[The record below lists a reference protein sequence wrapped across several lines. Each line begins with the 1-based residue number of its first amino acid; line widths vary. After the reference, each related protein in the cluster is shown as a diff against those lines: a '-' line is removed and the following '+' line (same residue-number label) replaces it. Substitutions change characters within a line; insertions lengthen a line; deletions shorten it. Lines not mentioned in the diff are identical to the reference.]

1 MGSGSTA
8 WPRSSCP
15 NDRIESDRGLEK
27 GNIMDENNN
36 KPLDEQNQ
44 KLDLVPDG
52 NDGGKAPLKRK
63 VVIGAA
69 VALVV
74 AGLGLGGAWATGA
87 FAPKSEITKIEVDS
101 DGGKKQVSEKTDQ
114 TVDWAVKIE
123 AEGVTA
129 DSSPLITRYVC
140 TDGDDKGSEFYHAT
154 SASDAIEGKDSV
166 RLTEGTWEITAIPI
180 INPDGSITT
189 PAGGGE
195 HAVSGDQKGSGST
208 EFTGE
213 TKPAENVT
221 QDDIDKVLDKVNE
234 AVSKGDSTLTGDAG
248 KDVVNK
254 VTDNASKAP
263 AADKEKVEEKK
274 DAAADSAAKA
284 EEKKADT
291 AKPSTGSGSTSSKP
305 SSGSTSKPSH
315 EHTWQAQYRNDP
327 VYETRTRTVV
337 DQDAW
342 DEQVCIGSHIVFS
355 DGAVF
360 YDAAA
365 AANYQESKAMAGT
378 PVSYYTV
385 DDYKTVHHE
394 AVTHQETY
402 QVQTGT
408 KQVLTGYRCSGC
420 GATK

>member
-1 MGSGSTA
+1 
-8 WPRSSCP
+8 
-15 NDRIESDRGLEK
+15 
-27 GNIMDENNN
+27 MDENNLN
-36 KPLDEQNQ
+36 AQDDQGQDLN
-44 KLDLVPDG
+44 LVPDG
-52 NDGGKAPLKRK
+52 GGSGKMPLKRK
-63 VVIGAA
+63 VAIGAT

-74 AGLGLGGAWATGA
+74 AGLGGAWVTGA
-87 FAPKSEITKIEVDS
+87 FAPKSEITKIEANGDS
-101 DGGKKQVSEKTDQ
+101 GKKRVSEKTEPA
-114 TVDWAVKIE
+114 VDWTVKIE

-140 TDGDDKGSEFYHAT
+140 IDGAEKGIEFYHAT
-154 SASDAIEGKDSV
+154 SASDAIEGKGSIQ
-166 RLTEGTWEITAIPI
+166 LTEGTWEITAIPI

-195 HAVSGDQKGSGST
+195 QAVSGESKDSGST

-213 TKPAENVT
+213 TKPAGDVT

-234 AVSKGDSTLTGDAG
+234 AVSKGDGTLTGDAG

-274 DAAADSAAKA
+274 DAAADSAVKA
-284 EEKKADT
+284 ENKKTDA
-291 AKPSTGSGSTSSKP
+291 AKPSTGSGSAPSKSDSKP
-305 SSGSTSKPSH
+305 SSGSSSKPSH

-342 DEQVCIGSHIVFS
+342 DETVDANYDEFRFS
-355 DGAVF
+355 DGYVTTSLV
-360 YDAAA
+360 DAI
-365 AANYQESKAMAGT
+365 NHQDSTGCSYSLYT
-378 PVSYYTV
+378 PQVTI
-385 DDYKTVHHE
+385 HHD
-394 AVTHQETY
+394 AVTHEEQY

>member
-1 MGSGSTA
+1 
-8 WPRSSCP
+8 
-15 NDRIESDRGLEK
+15 
-27 GNIMDENNN
+27 MDENNLN
-36 KPLDEQNQ
+36 TQDGQGPN
-44 KLDLVPDG
+44 LVPGSGDG
-52 NDGGKAPLKRK
+52 NKWPLKRK
-63 VVIGAA
+63 VAIGAT

-87 FAPKSEITKIEVDS
+87 FTPRPETSKVEAGTAAN
-101 DGGKKQVSEKTDQ
+101 KKQVSDKAEA

-123 AEGVTA
+123 AGGVNA

-140 TDGDDKGSEFYHAT
+140 TDGADKGVEFYHAT
-154 SASDAIEGKDSV
+154 SASDAIEGKGGV
-166 RLTEGTWEITAIPI
+166 QLTEGTWEITAIPI

-195 HAVSGDQKGSGST
+195 QAVSGDNKHSGST
-208 EFTGE
+208 EFTGD
-213 TKPAENVT
+213 TKPAGDVT

-234 AVSKGDSTLTGDAG
+234 AVSKGDGTLTGDAG

-263 AADKEKVEEKK
+263 AADKDKVEEKK
-274 DAAADSAAKA
+274 DAATDSAVKT
-284 EEKKADT
+284 EDKKTDAV
-291 AKPSTGSGSTSSKP
+291 KPSAPSGSAPSKPDSKP
-305 SSGSTSKPSH
+305 SSGSSGKPSH

-342 DEQVCIGSHIVFS
+342 DEQVLSGSHAVCS
-355 DGAVF
+355 DGSVF
-360 YDAAA
+360 YDNAALA
-365 AANYQESKAMAGT
+365 AYCKKMAMAGT

-385 DDYKTVHHE
+385 DDYTTVHHE

>member
-1 MGSGSTA
+1 
-8 WPRSSCP
+8 
-15 NDRIESDRGLEK
+15 
-27 GNIMDENNN
+27 MDENNS
-36 KPLDEQNQ
+36 KPQDELNQ
-44 KLDLVPDG
+44 DLDLVPDG
-52 NDGGKAPLKRK
+52 GDGSTMPLKRK
-63 VVIGAA
+63 VAIGAA

-101 DGGKKQVSEKTDQ
+101 DGGKKQVSEKTGQ

-140 TDGDDKGSEFYHAT
+140 THGDDKGSEFYHAT
-154 SASDAIEGKDSV
+154 SAADAIEGKDSV

-195 HAVSGDQKGSGST
+195 QAVSGDQKGSGST

-291 AKPSTGSGSTSSKP
+291 AKPSTGSGSAPSKSDSKP
-305 SSGSTSKPSH
+305 SSSSSSKPSH
-315 EHTWQAQYRNDP
+315 EHTWQAQYRSEP
-327 VYETRTRTVV
+327 VYTTEYYTIV
-337 DQDAW
+337 DQEAW
-342 DEQVCIGSHIVFS
+342 DEQVRSGSHFLFS
-355 DGAVF
+355 DGHIC
-360 YDAAA
+360 YDSMEAM
-365 AANYQESKAMAGT
+365 NYQFDTGC
-378 PVSYYTV
+378 SYSVV
-385 DDYKTVHHE
+385 DDYKTIHHE
-394 AVTHQETY
+394 AVTHQGTR

>member
-1 MGSGSTA
+1 
-8 WPRSSCP
+8 
-15 NDRIESDRGLEK
+15 
-27 GNIMDENNN
+27 MDENNLN
-36 KPLDEQNQ
+36 TQDGQGPN
-44 KLDLVPDG
+44 LVPDG
-52 NDGGKAPLKRK
+52 SDGNKLPLKRK
-63 VVIGAA
+63 VAIGAT

-87 FAPKSEITKIEVDS
+87 FAPKSEITKIDADS

-189 PAGGGE
+189 PSGGGE
-195 HAVSGDQKGSGST
+195 QAVPGDHKGSGST
-208 EFTGE
+208 DFTGE
-213 TKPAENVT
+213 AKPAGDVT

-234 AVSKGDSTLTGDAG
+234 AVTKGDGTLTGDAG

-274 DAAADSAAKA
+274 DAATDSAAKA
-284 EEKKADT
+284 EEKKAD
-291 AKPSTGSGSTSSKP
+291 AVKPSTGTSSAPSKSDSKP
-305 SSGSTSKPSH
+305 SSGSASKPSH
-315 EHTWQAQYRNDP
+315 EHTWQAQYRSEP
-327 VYETRTRTVV
+327 VYTTESYTVV
-337 DQDAW
+337 DQEAW
-342 DEQVCIGSHIVFS
+342 DEQVRSGSHFLFS
-355 DGAVF
+355 DGHIC
-360 YDAAA
+360 YDSMDAM
-365 AANYQESKAMAGT
+365 NYQFDTGC
-378 PVSYYTV
+378 SYSVV

-394 AVTHQETY
+394 AVTHQETR

>member
-1 MGSGSTA
+1 
-8 WPRSSCP
+8 
-15 NDRIESDRGLEK
+15 
-27 GNIMDENNN
+27 MDENNLN
-36 KPLDEQNQ
+36 NQ
-44 KLDLVPDG
+44 DDQGQDLNLIPDG
-52 NDGGKAPLKRK
+52 GDSGKMPLKRK
-63 VVIGAA
+63 VAIGAT

-87 FAPKSEITKIEVDS
+87 FAPKSEITKIEADGDS
-101 DGGKKQVSEKTDQ
+101 GKKQVSEKTEPA
-114 TVDWAVKIE
+114 VDWTVKIE

-140 TDGDDKGSEFYHAT
+140 TDGADKGVEFYHAT
-154 SASDAIEGKDSV
+154 FASDAIEGKDSV
-166 RLTEGTWEITAIPI
+166 QLTEGTWEISAIPI

-195 HAVSGDQKGSGST
+195 QAVSGESKDSGST

-234 AVSKGDSTLTGDAG
+234 AVSKGDGTLTGDAG

-254 VTDNASKAP
+254 VSDNASKAP

-274 DAAADSAAKA
+274 DAATDSAVKA
-284 EEKKADT
+284 EDKKTDA
-291 AKPSTGSGSTSSKP
+291 AKPSMGSGSAPSKSDSKP
-305 SSGSTSKPSH
+305 SSGSSNKPSH
-315 EHTWQAQYRNDP
+315 EHTWQAQYRSDP

-342 DEQVCIGSHIVFS
+342 DEQVRSGSHYLFS

-360 YDAAA
+360 YDDYQ
-365 AANYQESKAMAGT
+365 AANYQESKALSGT
-378 PVSYYTV
+378 PVSYTLV

>member
-1 MGSGSTA
+1 
-8 WPRSSCP
+8 
-15 NDRIESDRGLEK
+15 
-27 GNIMDENNN
+27 MDENNLN
-36 KPLDEQNQ
+36 TQDGQGPN
-44 KLDLVPDG
+44 LVPDG
-52 NDGGKAPLKRK
+52 SDGNKLPLKRK
-63 VVIGAA
+63 VAIAA
-69 VALVV
+69 TVALVV

-129 DSSPLITRYVC
+129 ESSPLITRYVC

-166 RLTEGTWEITAIPI
+166 RLTEGTWEISAIPI

-195 HAVSGDQKGSGST
+195 QAVSGDQKGSGST

-291 AKPSTGSGSTSSKP
+291 AKPSTGSGSAPSNSDSKP
-305 SSGSTSKPSH
+305 SSGSSSKPSH
-315 EHTWQAQYRNDP
+315 EHTWQAQYRSEP

-342 DEQVCIGSHIVFS
+342 DEQVLSGSHYQFS
-355 DGAVF
+355 DGYVTSD
-360 YDAAA
+360 DADAWA
-365 AANYQESKAMAGT
+365 HQKATHA
-378 PVSYYTV
+378 SYTVV
-385 DDYKTVHHE
+385 DDYTTIHHE
-394 AVTHQETY
+394 AITHQETY

>member
-1 MGSGSTA
+1 
-8 WPRSSCP
+8 
-15 NDRIESDRGLEK
+15 
-27 GNIMDENNN
+27 MDENNN

-44 KLDLVPDG
+44 KLDLVPNG

-101 DGGKKQVSEKTDQ
+101 DGGKKQVSEKTGQ
-114 TVDWAVKIE
+114 TVDWAVKIQ
-123 AEGVTA
+123 ADGVTA

-140 TDGDDKGSEFYHAT
+140 TDGDDKGSKFYHAT

-195 HAVSGDQKGSGST
+195 QAVSGDQKGSGFT

-221 QDDIDKVLDKVNE
+221 QDDIDKVLDKVND

-420 GATK
+420 GAMK

>member
-1 MGSGSTA
+1 
-8 WPRSSCP
+8 
-15 NDRIESDRGLEK
+15 
-27 GNIMDENNN
+27 MDENNLN
-36 KPLDEQNQ
+36 TQDGQGPN
-44 KLDLVPDG
+44 LVPGSGDG
-52 NDGGKAPLKRK
+52 NKWPLKRK
-63 VVIGAA
+63 VAIGAT

-87 FAPKSEITKIEVDS
+87 FTPRPETSKVEAGT
-101 DGGKKQVSEKTDQ
+101 GANKKQVSDKAEA

-123 AEGVTA
+123 AGGMTA

-140 TDGDDKGSEFYHAT
+140 TDGADKGVEFYHAT
-154 SASDAIEGKDSV
+154 SASDAIEGKGGV
-166 RLTEGTWEITAIPI
+166 QLTEGTWEITAIPI

-195 HAVSGDQKGSGST
+195 QAVSGDNKHSGST
-208 EFTGE
+208 EFTGD
-213 TKPAENVT
+213 TKPAGDVT

-234 AVSKGDSTLTGDAG
+234 AVSKGDGTLTGDAG

-263 AADKEKVEEKK
+263 AADKDKVEEKK
-274 DAAADSAAKA
+274 DAATDSAVKN
-284 EEKKADT
+284 EDKKTDAV
-291 AKPSTGSGSTSSKP
+291 KPSAPSGSAPSKPDSKP
-305 SSGSTSKPSH
+305 SSGSSGKPSH

-365 AANYQESKAMAGT
+365 AANYQESKVLAGT
-378 PVSYYTV
+378 PVSYHTV
-385 DDYKTVHHE
+385 DDYKTIHHE

>member
-1 MGSGSTA
+1 
-8 WPRSSCP
+8 
-15 NDRIESDRGLEK
+15 
-27 GNIMDENNN
+27 MDENNLN
-36 KPLDEQNQ
+36 DQDGQDQDLN
-44 KLDLVPDG
+44 LVPDG
-52 NDGGKAPLKRK
+52 GGSSKMPLKRK
-63 VVIGAA
+63 VAIGAT
-69 VALVV
+69 VVLVV

-87 FAPKSEITKIEVDS
+87 FAPKSEITKIEADG
-101 DGGKKQVSEKTDQ
+101 DGGKKQVSEKTGQ

-140 TDGDDKGSEFYHAT
+140 TDGADKGVEFYHAT
-154 SASDAIEGKDSV
+154 SASDAIDGKDGV
-166 RLTEGTWEITAIPI
+166 QLTEGTWEITAIPV

-195 HAVSGDQKGSGST
+195 QAVSGESRDSGST

-213 TKPAENVT
+213 TKPAEDVT

-234 AVSKGDSTLTGDAG
+234 AVSKGDGTLTGDAG

-274 DAAADSAAKA
+274 DAATDSAVKA
-284 EEKKADT
+284 EDKKTDA
-291 AKPSTGSGSTSSKP
+291 AKPSTGSGSAPSKSDSKP
-305 SSGSTSKPSH
+305 SSGSSSKPSH

-342 DEQVCIGSHIVFS
+342 DETVNANYDEFRFS
-355 DGAVF
+355 DGYVTTSLA
-360 YDAAA
+360 DAI
-365 AANYQESKAMAGT
+365 NHQDITGCSYSIYT
-378 PVSYYTV
+378 PQVTI
-385 DDYKTVHHE
+385 HHD
-394 AVTHQETY
+394 AVTHEEQY

>member
-1 MGSGSTA
+1 
-8 WPRSSCP
+8 
-15 NDRIESDRGLEK
+15 
-27 GNIMDENNN
+27 MDENNLN
-36 KPLDEQNQ
+36 NQ
-44 KLDLVPDG
+44 DDQGQDLNLVPDG
-52 NDGGKAPLKRK
+52 GGSGKMPLKRK
-63 VVIGAA
+63 VAIGAT
-69 VALVV
+69 VTLVV

-87 FAPKSEITKIEVDS
+87 FAPKSEITKIEVEGDS
-101 DGGKKQVSEKTDQ
+101 GKKRVSEKTEP
-114 TVDWAVKIE
+114 TVDWTVKIE

-140 TDGDDKGSEFYHAT
+140 TDGADEGVEFYHAT
-154 SASDAIEGKDSV
+154 SASDAIEGRDSV
-166 RLTEGTWEITAIPI
+166 QLTEGTWEITAIPI

-195 HAVSGDQKGSGST
+195 QAVSGESKGSGST

-213 TKPAENVT
+213 TKPAGDVT
-221 QDDIDKVLDKVNE
+221 QDDIDRVLDKVNE
-234 AVSKGDSTLTGDAG
+234 AVSKGDGTLTGDAG

-274 DAAADSAAKA
+274 DAATDSAVKA
-284 EEKKADT
+284 EDKKADA
-291 AKPSTGSGSTSSKP
+291 AKPSTGSGSAPSKSDSKP
-305 SSGSTSKPSH
+305 SSGSSNKPSH
-315 EHTWQAQYRNDP
+315 EHTWQAQYRSDP

-342 DEQVCIGSHIVFS
+342 DETVNANYDEFRFS
-355 DGAVF
+355 DGYVTTSLA
-360 YDAAA
+360 DAI
-365 AANYQESKAMAGT
+365 NHQDITGCSYSIYT
-378 PVSYYTV
+378 PQVTI
-385 DDYKTVHHE
+385 HHE

>member
-1 MGSGSTA
+1 
-8 WPRSSCP
+8 
-15 NDRIESDRGLEK
+15 
-27 GNIMDENNN
+27 MDENNLN
-36 KPLDEQNQ
+36 TQHGQDQDPN
-44 KLDLVPDG
+44 LVPDG
-52 NDGGKAPLKRK
+52 GGSGKIPLKRK
-63 VVIGAA
+63 VAIGAT

-74 AGLGLGGAWATGA
+74 AGLGLGGAWATGT
-87 FAPKSEITKIEVDS
+87 FAPKSEITKIEADGDS
-101 DGGKKQVSEKTDQ
+101 GKKQVSEKTDQ
-114 TVDWAVKIE
+114 TVTWTVKIE

-140 TDGDDKGSEFYHAT
+140 TDGADEGVEFYHAT

-180 INPDGSITT
+180 INADGSITT

-195 HAVSGDQKGSGST
+195 QAVSGESKDSGST

-213 TKPAENVT
+213 TKPAGDVT

-234 AVSKGDSTLTGDAG
+234 AVSKGDGTLTGDAG

-274 DAAADSAAKA
+274 DAAADSAVKA
-284 EEKKADT
+284 EDKKTDA
-291 AKPSTGSGSTSSKP
+291 AKPSTGSGSAPSKSDSKP
-305 SSGSTSKPSH
+305 SSGSSSKPSH

-342 DEQVCIGSHIVFS
+342 DETVNANYDEFRFS
-355 DGAVF
+355 DGYVTTSLA
-360 YDAAA
+360 DAI
-365 AANYQESKAMAGT
+365 NHQDSTGCSYSIYT
-378 PVSYYTV
+378 PQVTI
-385 DDYKTVHHE
+385 HHD
-394 AVTHQETY
+394 AVTHEEQY

>member
-1 MGSGSTA
+1 
-8 WPRSSCP
+8 
-15 NDRIESDRGLEK
+15 
-27 GNIMDENNN
+27 MDENNLN
-36 KPLDEQNQ
+36 TQDGQGPN
-44 KLDLVPDG
+44 LVPDG
-52 NDGGKAPLKRK
+52 SDGNKLPLKRK
-63 VVIGAA
+63 VAIGAT

-101 DGGKKQVSEKTDQ
+101 DGGKKQVSKKTDQ

-166 RLTEGTWEITAIPI
+166 RLTEGTWEISAIPI

-195 HAVSGDQKGSGST
+195 QAVSGESKDSGST

-234 AVSKGDSTLTGDAG
+234 AVSKGDGTLTGDAG

-274 DAAADSAAKA
+274 DAAADSAVKA
-284 EEKKADT
+284 EDKKTDA
-291 AKPSTGSGSTSSKP
+291 AKPSTGSGSAPSKSDSKP
-305 SSGSTSKPSH
+305 SSGSSSKPSH

-342 DEQVCIGSHIVFS
+342 DETVNANYDEFRFS
-355 DGAVF
+355 DGYVTTSLA
-360 YDAAA
+360 DAI
-365 AANYQESKAMAGT
+365 NHQDSTGCSYSIYT
-378 PVSYYTV
+378 PQVTI
-385 DDYKTVHHE
+385 HHD
-394 AVTHQETY
+394 AVTHEEQY

>member
-1 MGSGSTA
+1 
-8 WPRSSCP
+8 
-15 NDRIESDRGLEK
+15 
-27 GNIMDENNN
+27 MDENNLN
-36 KPLDEQNQ
+36 TQDGQGPN
-44 KLDLVPDG
+44 LVPDG
-52 NDGGKAPLKRK
+52 GDGNKLPLKRK
-63 VVIGAA
+63 VAIGAT

-87 FAPKSEITKIEVDS
+87 FAPKSEITKIEADG
-101 DGGKKQVSEKTDQ
+101 DGGKKQISEKTDQ

-140 TDGDDKGSEFYHAT
+140 TDGSDKGVEFYHAT
-154 SASDAIEGKDSV
+154 SASDAIEGKDGV

-195 HAVSGDQKGSGST
+195 QAVSGDLKDSGST
-208 EFTGE
+208 EFSGE

-234 AVSKGDSTLTGDAG
+234 AVSKGDGTLTGDAG

-274 DAAADSAAKA
+274 DAATDSAVKA
-284 EEKKADT
+284 EDKKADA
-291 AKPSTGSGSTSSKP
+291 AKPSTGSGSAPSKSDSKP
-305 SSGSTSKPSH
+305 SSDSSSKPSH
-315 EHTWQAQYRNDP
+315 EHTWQAQYRSDP

-342 DEQVCIGSHIVFS
+342 DEQVCTGSHIVFS
-355 DGAVF
+355 DGAIF

>member
-1 MGSGSTA
+1 
-8 WPRSSCP
+8 
-15 NDRIESDRGLEK
+15 
-27 GNIMDENNN
+27 MDENDN
-36 KPLDEQNQ
+36 KPQDELDQELN
-44 KLDLVPDG
+44 LVPDG
-52 NDGGKAPLKRK
+52 DGGGTMPLKRK
-63 VVIGAA
+63 VAIGAA

-87 FAPKSEITKIEVDS
+87 FTPTPESSKVEAGT
-101 DGGKKQVSEKTDQ
+101 GANKKQVSDKAES
-114 TVDWAVKIE
+114 TVDWTVKIE

-140 TDGDDKGSEFYHAT
+140 TDGAEVGTEFYHAT
-154 SASDAIEGKDSV
+154 PASDAIEGKDSV
-166 RLTEGTWEITAIPI
+166 RLAEGTWEITAIPI

-195 HAVSGDQKGSGST
+195 QAVSGNHKSSGST

-213 TKPAENVT
+213 TKPAGDVT

-234 AVSKGDSTLTGDAG
+234 AVSKGDGTLTGDAG

-274 DAAADSAAKA
+274 DAATDSAVKA
-284 EEKKADT
+284 EDKKTDA
-291 AKPSTGSGSTSSKP
+291 AKPSTGSGSAPSKSDSKP
-305 SSGSTSKPSH
+305 SSGSSSKPSH
-315 EHTWQAQYRNDP
+315 EHTWQAQYRSEP

-342 DEQVCIGSHIVFS
+342 DEKVLSGSHAVCS
-355 DGAVF
+355 DGSVF
-360 YDAAA
+360 YDNAALA
-365 AANYQESKAMAGT
+365 AYCKKMAMAGT

-385 DDYKTVHHE
+385 DDYTTVHHE

>member
-1 MGSGSTA
+1 
-8 WPRSSCP
+8 
-15 NDRIESDRGLEK
+15 
-27 GNIMDENNN
+27 MDENNS
-36 KPLDEQNQ
+36 KPQDEQNQ
-44 KLDLVPDG
+44 ELDLVPDG
-52 NDGGKAPLKRK
+52 NDGGKSPLKRK
-63 VVIGAA
+63 VAIGAA

-87 FAPKSEITKIEVDS
+87 FAPKSETAKVEAGTGS
-101 DGGKKQVSEKTDQ
+101 NKKQVSDKAEP
-114 TVDWAVKIE
+114 TVDWTVKIE

-140 TDGDDKGSEFYHAT
+140 IDGADEGAEFYHAT
-154 SASDAIEGKDSV
+154 PASDAIEGKDSV

-189 PAGGGE
+189 PSGGGE
-195 HAVSGDQKGSGST
+195 QAVSGDHKNTGST

-213 TKPAENVT
+213 TKPAGDVT

-234 AVSKGDSTLTGDAG
+234 AVSKGDGTLTGDAG

-274 DAAADSAAKA
+274 DAATDSAAKA
-284 EEKKADT
+284 EEKKAD
-291 AKPSTGSGSTSSKP
+291 AVKPSTGSSSAPSKSDSKP

-315 EHTWQAQYRNDP
+315 EHTWQAQYRSEP
-327 VYETRTRTVV
+327 VYTTETYTVV
-337 DQDAW
+337 DQEAW
-342 DEQVCIGSHIVFS
+342 DEQVRSGSHFLFS
-355 DGAVF
+355 DGHIC
-360 YDAAA
+360 YDSMDAM
-365 AANYQESKAMAGT
+365 NYQFDTGC
-378 PVSYYTV
+378 SYSVV

-394 AVTHQETY
+394 AVTHQETR

>member
-101 DGGKKQVSEKTDQ
+101 DGGKKQVSEKTGQ
-114 TVDWAVKIE
+114 TVDWAVKIQ
-123 AEGVTA
+123 ADGVTA

-195 HAVSGDQKGSGST
+195 QAVSGDQKGSGST

-221 QDDIDKVLDKVNE
+221 QDDIDKVLDKVND

>member
-1 MGSGSTA
+1 
-8 WPRSSCP
+8 
-15 NDRIESDRGLEK
+15 
-27 GNIMDENNN
+27 MDENSS
-36 KPLDEQNQ
+36 KSQDELDQE
-44 KLDLVPDG
+44 LDLVPDG
-52 NDGGKAPLKRK
+52 GDGGTMPLKRK
-63 VVIGAA
+63 VAIGAA

-74 AGLGLGGAWATGA
+74 AGLGLGGAWATGV
-87 FAPKSEITKIEVDS
+87 FTPKPETAKVEAGTGSN
-101 DGGKKQVSEKTDQ
+101 KKQVSDKAEP
-114 TVDWAVKIE
+114 TVDWTVKID

-140 TDGDDKGSEFYHAT
+140 TDGAEAGAEFYHAT
-154 SASDAIEGKDSV
+154 PASDAIEGKDSV

-189 PAGGGE
+189 PSGGGE
-195 HAVSGDQKGSGST
+195 QVVHGDQKNSGST
-208 EFTGE
+208 EFTGD
-213 TKPAENVT
+213 TKPAGDVT

-234 AVSKGDSTLTGDAG
+234 AVSKGDGTLTGDAG

-274 DAAADSAAKA
+274 DAATDSAAKA
-284 EEKKADT
+284 EEKKAD
-291 AKPSTGSGSTSSKP
+291 AVKPSTGSNSAPSKSDSKP

-342 DEQVCIGSHIVFS
+342 DEEVLSGSHAVCS
-355 DGAVF
+355 DGSVF
-360 YDAAA
+360 YDNAALA
-365 AANYQESKAMAGT
+365 AYCKKMAMAGT

-385 DDYKTVHHE
+385 DDYTTVHHE

>member
-1 MGSGSTA
+1 
-8 WPRSSCP
+8 
-15 NDRIESDRGLEK
+15 
-27 GNIMDENNN
+27 MDENNLN
-36 KPLDEQNQ
+36 AQDGQGPN
-44 KLDLVPDG
+44 LVPDG
-52 NDGGKAPLKRK
+52 DDGAKKFLKRK
-63 VVIGAA
+63 IAIGAT

-87 FAPKSEITKIEVDS
+87 FAPKSEVTKIEVDS

-140 TDGDDKGSEFYHAT
+140 TDGADEGVEFYHAT

-180 INPDGSITT
+180 INADGSITT

-195 HAVSGDQKGSGST
+195 QAVSGDQKDSGST
-208 EFTGE
+208 EFTGD
-213 TKPAENVT
+213 TKPAEDVT

-234 AVSKGDSTLTGDAG
+234 AVSKGDGTLTGGAG

-274 DAAADSAAKA
+274 DAATDSAVKA
-284 EEKKADT
+284 EVEKAD
-291 AKPSTGSGSTSSKP
+291 AVKPSTGSGSVPSKSDSKP
-305 SSGSTSKPSH
+305 SSGSSSKPSH
-315 EHTWQAQYRNDP
+315 EHTWQAQYRSEP
-327 VYETRTRTVV
+327 VYTTEYYTIV
-337 DQDAW
+337 DQEAW
-342 DEQVCIGSHIVFS
+342 DEQVRAGSHFLFS
-355 DGAVF
+355 DGHIC
-360 YDAAA
+360 YDSMEAM
-365 AANYQESKAMAGT
+365 NYQFDTGC
-378 PVSYYTV
+378 SYSVV
-385 DDYKTVHHE
+385 DDYKTIYHE
-394 AVTHQETY
+394 AVTHQGAR

>member
-1 MGSGSTA
+1 
-8 WPRSSCP
+8 
-15 NDRIESDRGLEK
+15 
-27 GNIMDENNN
+27 MDENNLN
-36 KPLDEQNQ
+36 AQDGQDQDPN
-44 KLDLVPDG
+44 LVPEGGDG
-52 NDGGKAPLKRK
+52 NKLPLRRK
-63 VVIGAA
+63 IAIGAT

-87 FAPKSEITKIEVDS
+87 FAPKSEITKIEADGDS
-101 DGGKKQVSEKTDQ
+101 GKKQVSEKTEPA
-114 TVDWAVKIE
+114 VDWAVKIE

-140 TDGDDKGSEFYHAT
+140 TDGADKGVEFYHAT

-166 RLTEGTWEITAIPI
+166 QLTEGTWEITAIPI

-195 HAVSGDQKGSGST
+195 QAVSGESKDSGST

-213 TKPAENVT
+213 TKPAGDVT

-234 AVSKGDSTLTGDAG
+234 AVSKGDGTLTGDAG

-274 DAAADSAAKA
+274 DSATDSAVKA
-284 EEKKADT
+284 EDKKTDA
-291 AKPSTGSGSTSSKP
+291 AKPSTGSGPAPSKPDSKP
-305 SSGSTSKPSH
+305 SSGSSSKPSH
-315 EHTWQAQYRNDP
+315 EHTWQAQYRSDP

-337 DQDAW
+337 DQEAW
-342 DEQVCIGSHIVFS
+342 DETVNANYDEFRFS
-355 DGAVF
+355 DGYVTTSLA
-360 YDAAA
+360 DAI
-365 AANYQESKAMAGT
+365 NHQDSTGCSYSIYT
-378 PVSYYTV
+378 PQVTI
-385 DDYKTVHHE
+385 HHD
-394 AVTHQETY
+394 AVTHEEQY

>member
-1 MGSGSTA
+1 
-8 WPRSSCP
+8 
-15 NDRIESDRGLEK
+15 
-27 GNIMDENNN
+27 MDENNLN
-36 KPLDEQNQ
+36 TQDGQGPNY
-44 KLDLVPDG
+44 VPDG
-52 NDGGKAPLKRK
+52 GDGNKLPLKRK
-63 VVIGAA
+63 VAIGAT

-74 AGLGLGGAWATGA
+74 TGLGLGGAWATGA
-87 FAPKSEITKIEVDS
+87 FAPKSEVTKIEADS

-129 DSSPLITRYVC
+129 ESSPLITRYVC
-140 TDGDDKGSEFYHAT
+140 TDGADEGVEFYHAT
-154 SASDAIEGKDSV
+154 SASDAIEGKDNV
-166 RLTEGTWEITAIPI
+166 QLTEGTWEISAIPI

-195 HAVSGDQKGSGST
+195 QAVSSDLKDTGST

-213 TKPAENVT
+213 TKPAGDVT

-234 AVSKGDSTLTGDAG
+234 AVSKGDGTLTGDAG

-263 AADKEKVEEKK
+263 AADKEKVEVKK
-274 DAAADSAAKA
+274 DAATDSAVKA
-284 EEKKADT
+284 EVEKTDA
-291 AKPSTGSGSTSSKP
+291 AKPSTGSGSAPSKSDSKP
-305 SSGSTSKPSH
+305 SSGSSSKPSH
-315 EHTWQAQYRNDP
+315 EHTWQAQYRSDP

-342 DEQVCIGSHIVFS
+342 DEQILSGSHAVCS
-355 DGAVF
+355 DGSVF
-360 YDAAA
+360 YDNAALA
-365 AANYQESKAMAGT
+365 AYCKKMAMAGT

-385 DDYKTVHHE
+385 DDYTTVHHE

-408 KQVLTGYRCSGC
+408 KQVLIGYRCSGC

>member
-1 MGSGSTA
+1 
-8 WPRSSCP
+8 
-15 NDRIESDRGLEK
+15 
-27 GNIMDENNN
+27 MDENNLN
-36 KPLDEQNQ
+36 TQDGQGPS
-44 KLDLVPDG
+44 LVPDG
-52 NDGGKAPLKRK
+52 GDGKKLPLKRK
-63 VVIGAA
+63 VAIGAT

-87 FAPKSEITKIEVDS
+87 FAPKSEITKIDS
-101 DGGKKQVSEKTDQ
+101 DSGKKQVSEKTDQ

-140 TDGDDKGSEFYHAT
+140 TDGADEGVEFYHAT
-154 SASDAIEGKDSV
+154 SASDAIEGKGGV
-166 RLTEGTWEITAIPI
+166 QLTEGTWEITAIPI
-180 INPDGSITT
+180 INADGSITT

-195 HAVSGDQKGSGST
+195 QAVSGASKDSGNT
-208 EFTGE
+208 EFTGD

-234 AVSKGDSTLTGDAG
+234 AVSKGDGTLTGDAG

-274 DAAADSAAKA
+274 DAATDSAVKA
-284 EEKKADT
+284 EDKKTDAV
-291 AKPSTGSGSTSSKP
+291 KPSTDSSSAPSKSDSKP
-305 SSGSTSKPSH
+305 SSGSVSKPSH
-315 EHTWQAQYRNDP
+315 EHTWQAQYRSEP
-327 VYETRTRTVV
+327 VYTTETYTIV
-337 DQDAW
+337 DQEAW
-342 DEQVCIGSHIVFS
+342 EEQVLIGSHYQFS
-355 DGAVF
+355 DG
-360 YDAAA
+360 YITSDDADAWA
-365 AANYQESKAMAGT
+365 HQKATHA
-378 PVSYYTV
+378 SYTV
-385 DDYKTVHHE
+385 IDDYKTVRHE
-394 AVTHQETY
+394 AITHQGTR

>member
-1 MGSGSTA
+1 
-8 WPRSSCP
+8 
-15 NDRIESDRGLEK
+15 
-27 GNIMDENNN
+27 MDEN
-36 KPLDEQNQ
+36 KSKSQDELDQE
-44 KLDLVPDG
+44 LDLVPDG
-52 NDGGKAPLKRK
+52 SGDGTMPLKRK
-63 VVIGAA
+63 VAIGAA

-87 FAPKSEITKIEVDS
+87 FTPKPETAKVEAGTGSN
-101 DGGKKQVSEKTDQ
+101 KKQVSDKAEP
-114 TVDWAVKIE
+114 TVDWTVKIE

-140 TDGDDKGSEFYHAT
+140 TDGAEAGTEFYHAT
-154 SASDAIEGKDSV
+154 PASDAIEGKESV

-189 PAGGGE
+189 PSGGGE
-195 HAVSGDQKGSGST
+195 QDVSGDHKGSGST

-213 TKPAENVT
+213 TKPAGDVT

-234 AVSKGDSTLTGDAG
+234 AVSKGDGTLTGDAG

-274 DAAADSAAKA
+274 DAATDSAAKA
-284 EEKKADT
+284 EEKKAD
-291 AKPSTGSGSTSSKP
+291 AVKPSTGSNSAPSKSDSKP
-305 SSGSTSKPSH
+305 SSGSTPKPSH

-342 DEQVCIGSHIVFS
+342 DEQVLSGSHAVCS
-355 DGAVF
+355 DGSVF
-360 YDAAA
+360 YDNAALA
-365 AANYQESKAMAGT
+365 AYCKKMAMAGT

-385 DDYKTVHHE
+385 DDYTTVHHE

>member
-1 MGSGSTA
+1 
-8 WPRSSCP
+8 
-15 NDRIESDRGLEK
+15 
-27 GNIMDENNN
+27 MDENNLN
-36 KPLDEQNQ
+36 AQDGQGPNF
-44 KLDLVPDG
+44 VPDG
-52 NDGGKAPLKRK
+52 GDGNKSSLKRK
-63 VVIGAA
+63 VAIGAA

-87 FAPKSEITKIEVDS
+87 FAPKPESTKIEVDG
-101 DGGKKQVSEKTDQ
+101 DGGKKQVSKKTDQ

-140 TDGDDKGSEFYHAT
+140 TDGADEGVEFYHAT
-154 SASDAIEGKDSV
+154 PASDAIEGKDGV
-166 RLTEGTWEITAIPI
+166 QLTEGTWEITAIPI
-180 INPDGSITT
+180 INADGSITT

-195 HAVSGDQKGSGST
+195 QAVSGASKDSGST

-234 AVSKGDSTLTGDAG
+234 AVSKGDGTLTGDAG

-274 DAAADSAAKA
+274 DAATDSAV
-284 EEKKADT
+284 KADDKKT
-291 AKPSTGSGSTSSKP
+291 DAVKPSTGSGSAPSKSDSKP
-305 SSGSTSKPSH
+305 SSGSSGKPSH

-342 DEQVCIGSHIVFS
+342 DEQVLSGSHAVCS
-355 DGAVF
+355 DGTVF
-360 YDAAA
+360 YDNAALA
-365 AANYQESKAMAGT
+365 AYCKKMAMAGT

-385 DDYKTVHHE
+385 DDYTTVHHE

-408 KQVLTGYRCSGC
+408 KQVLIGYRCSGC

>member
-1 MGSGSTA
+1 
-8 WPRSSCP
+8 
-15 NDRIESDRGLEK
+15 
-27 GNIMDENNN
+27 MDEN
-36 KPLDEQNQ
+36 KSKSQDELDQE
-44 KLDLVPDG
+44 LDLVPDG
-52 NDGGKAPLKRK
+52 SGDGTMPLKRK
-63 VVIGAA
+63 VAIGAA

-87 FAPKSEITKIEVDS
+87 FTPKPETAKVEAGTGSN
-101 DGGKKQVSEKTDQ
+101 KKQVSDKAEP

-195 HAVSGDQKGSGST
+195 HAVSGDQKDSGST

-213 TKPAENVT
+213 TKPAGDVT

-234 AVSKGDSTLTGDAG
+234 AVTKGDSTLTGDAG

-284 EEKKADT
+284 EEKKAD
-291 AKPSTGSGSTSSKP
+291 AVKPSTGSGSAPSKSDSKP
-305 SSGSTSKPSH
+305 SSGSSSKPSH
-315 EHTWQAQYRNDP
+315 EHTWQAQYRSEP
-327 VYETRTRTVV
+327 VYTTETYTIV
-337 DQDAW
+337 DQEAW
-342 DEQVCIGSHIVFS
+342 EEQVRVGSHFLFS
-355 DGAVF
+355 DGHIC
-360 YDAAA
+360 YDSMEAM
-365 AANYQESKAMAGT
+365 NYQFDTGC
-378 PVSYYTV
+378 SYSVV
-385 DDYKTVHHE
+385 DDYKTIRHE
-394 AVTHQETY
+394 AVTHQGTR

>member
-1 MGSGSTA
+1 
-8 WPRSSCP
+8 
-15 NDRIESDRGLEK
+15 
-27 GNIMDENNN
+27 MDENNLN
-36 KPLDEQNQ
+36 TQDGQGPNF
-44 KLDLVPDG
+44 VPDG
-52 NDGGKAPLKRK
+52 GDGNKLPLKRK
-63 VVIGAA
+63 VAIGAA
-69 VALVV
+69 VVLVV

-87 FAPKSEITKIEVDS
+87 FAPKSEITKIEADGDS
-101 DGGKKQVSEKTDQ
+101 GKKQVSEKTEP
-114 TVDWAVKIE
+114 TVDWTVKIE

-140 TDGDDKGSEFYHAT
+140 TDGDDKGVEFYHAT
-154 SASDAIEGKDSV
+154 TASDAIEGKDSV

-180 INPDGSITT
+180 INKDGSITT
-189 PAGGGE
+189 PTGGGDQ
-195 HAVSGDQKGSGST
+195 AVPGASKGSGST
-208 EFTGE
+208 EFSGE
-213 TKPAENVT
+213 TKPAGDVT

-234 AVSKGDSTLTGDAG
+234 AVSKGDGTLTGDTG

-274 DAAADSAAKA
+274 DAATDSAAKA
-284 EEKKADT
+284 EDKKTDA
-291 AKPSTGSGSTSSKP
+291 AKPSTGSGSAPSKSDSKP
-305 SSGSTSKPSH
+305 SSGSSSKPSH

-342 DEQVCIGSHIVFS
+342 DETVNANYDEFRFS
-355 DGAVF
+355 DGYVTTSLA
-360 YDAAA
+360 DAI
-365 AANYQESKAMAGT
+365 NHQDITGCSYSIYT
-378 PVSYYTV
+378 PQVAI
-385 DDYKTVHHE
+385 HHD
-394 AVTHQETY
+394 AVTHEEQY

>member
-1 MGSGSTA
+1 
-8 WPRSSCP
+8 
-15 NDRIESDRGLEK
+15 
-27 GNIMDENNN
+27 MDENNS
-36 KPLDEQNQ
+36 KPQDELNQ
-44 KLDLVPDG
+44 DLDLVPDG
-52 NDGGKAPLKRK
+52 GDGSTMPLKRK
-63 VVIGAA
+63 VAIGAA

-74 AGLGLGGAWATGA
+74 AALGLGGAWATGA

-101 DGGKKQVSEKTDQ
+101 DGGKKQVSEKTGQ

-140 TDGDDKGSEFYHAT
+140 THGDDKGSEFYHAT
-154 SASDAIEGKDSV
+154 SAADAIEGKDSV

-195 HAVSGDQKGSGST
+195 QAVSGDQKGSGST

-291 AKPSTGSGSTSSKP
+291 AKPSTGSGSAPSKSDSKP
-305 SSGSTSKPSH
+305 SSSSSSKPSH
-315 EHTWQAQYRNDP
+315 EHTWQAQYRSEP
-327 VYETRTRTVV
+327 VYTTEYYTIV
-337 DQDAW
+337 DQEAW
-342 DEQVCIGSHIVFS
+342 DEQVRSGSHFLFS
-355 DGAVF
+355 DGHIC
-360 YDAAA
+360 YDSMEAM
-365 AANYQESKAMAGT
+365 NYQFDTGC
-378 PVSYYTV
+378 SYSVV
-385 DDYKTVHHE
+385 DDYKTIHHE
-394 AVTHQETY
+394 AVTHQGTR

>member
-1 MGSGSTA
+1 
-8 WPRSSCP
+8 
-15 NDRIESDRGLEK
+15 
-27 GNIMDENNN
+27 MDENNLN
-36 KPLDEQNQ
+36 AQDDQGQDLN
-44 KLDLVPDG
+44 LVPDG
-52 NDGGKAPLKRK
+52 GGSGKMPLKRK
-63 VVIGAA
+63 VAIGAT

-74 AGLGLGGAWATGA
+74 AGLGGAWVTGA
-87 FAPKSEITKIEVDS
+87 FAPKSEITKIEANGDS
-101 DGGKKQVSEKTDQ
+101 GKKRVSEKTEPA
-114 TVDWAVKIE
+114 VDWTVKIE

-129 DSSPLITRYVC
+129 DSSPLIARYVC
-140 TDGDDKGSEFYHAT
+140 IDGAEKGIEFYHAT
-154 SASDAIEGKDSV
+154 SASDAIEGKGSIQ
-166 RLTEGTWEITAIPI
+166 LTEGTWEITAIPI

-195 HAVSGDQKGSGST
+195 QAVSGESKDSGST

-213 TKPAENVT
+213 TKPAGDVT

-234 AVSKGDSTLTGDAG
+234 AVSKGDGTLTGDAG

-274 DAAADSAAKA
+274 DAAADSAVKA
-284 EEKKADT
+284 EDKKTDA
-291 AKPSTGSGSTSSKP
+291 AKPSTGSGSAPSKSDSKP
-305 SSGSTSKPSH
+305 SSGSSSKPSH

-342 DEQVCIGSHIVFS
+342 DETVNANYDEFRFS
-355 DGAVF
+355 DGYVTTSLA
-360 YDAAA
+360 DAI
-365 AANYQESKAMAGT
+365 NHQDSTGCSYSIYT
-378 PVSYYTV
+378 PQVTI
-385 DDYKTVHHE
+385 HHD
-394 AVTHQETY
+394 AVTHEEQY

>member
-1 MGSGSTA
+1 
-8 WPRSSCP
+8 
-15 NDRIESDRGLEK
+15 
-27 GNIMDENNN
+27 MDENNLN
-36 KPLDEQNQ
+36 TQDGQGPN
-44 KLDLVPDG
+44 LVPDG
-52 NDGGKAPLKRK
+52 GDGNKLPLKRK
-63 VVIGAA
+63 VAIGAT

-74 AGLGLGGAWATGA
+74 AGLGLGGVWATGA

-114 TVDWAVKIE
+114 TVDWTVKIE

-195 HAVSGDQKGSGST
+195 QAVSGDQKGSGST

-291 AKPSTGSGSTSSKP
+291 AKPSTGSGSAPSKSDPKP
-305 SSGSTSKPSH
+305 SSGSSSKPSH
-315 EHTWQAQYRNDP
+315 EHTWQAQYRSEP
-327 VYETRTRTVV
+327 VYTTEYYTIV
-337 DQDAW
+337 DQEAW
-342 DEQVCIGSHIVFS
+342 DEQVRSGSHYLFS

-360 YDAAA
+360 YDDYQ
-365 AANYQESKAMAGT
+365 AANYQESKALSGT
-378 PVSYYTV
+378 PVSYTLV
-385 DDYKTVHHE
+385 DDYKTIHHE
-394 AVTHQETY
+394 AVTHQGTR

>member
-1 MGSGSTA
+1 
-8 WPRSSCP
+8 
-15 NDRIESDRGLEK
+15 
-27 GNIMDENNN
+27 MDENNLN
-36 KPLDEQNQ
+36 TQDGQGPN
-44 KLDLVPDG
+44 LVPDG
-52 NDGGKAPLKRK
+52 GDNNKLPLRRK
-63 VVIGAA
+63 VAIGAA

-74 AGLGLGGAWATGA
+74 AGLGLGGAWAIGA
-87 FAPKSEITKIEVDS
+87 FAPKSEVTKIEVDG
-101 DGGKKQVSEKTDQ
+101 DGGKKQVSEKTEP

-123 AEGVTA
+123 AGGVTA

-140 TDGDDKGSEFYHAT
+140 TDGADKGVEFYHAT
-154 SASDAIEGKDSV
+154 SASDAIEGKGGV
-166 RLTEGTWEITAIPI
+166 QLTEGTWEITAIPI
-180 INPDGSITT
+180 INADGSITM
-189 PAGGGE
+189 PVGGGE
-195 HAVSGDQKGSGST
+195 QVVSGDKKHSGNT
-208 EFTGE
+208 EFTGD
-213 TKPAENVT
+213 TKPAGDVT

-234 AVSKGDSTLTGDAG
+234 AVSKGDGTLTGDAG

-274 DAAADSAAKA
+274 DAATDSAVKT
-284 EEKKADT
+284 EDKKTDAV
-291 AKPSTGSGSTSSKP
+291 KPSAPSGSAPSKPDSKP
-305 SSGSTSKPSH
+305 SSGSSGKPSH

-342 DEQVCIGSHIVFS
+342 DEQVLSGSHYQFS
-355 DGAVF
+355 DGYVTSD
-360 YDAAA
+360 DADAWA
-365 AANYQESKAMAGT
+365 HQKATHA
-378 PVSYYTV
+378 SYTVV
-385 DDYKTVHHE
+385 DDYTTIHHE

>member
-1 MGSGSTA
+1 
-8 WPRSSCP
+8 
-15 NDRIESDRGLEK
+15 
-27 GNIMDENNN
+27 MDENNLN
-36 KPLDEQNQ
+36 TQDGQGPNY
-44 KLDLVPDG
+44 VPDG
-52 NDGGKAPLKRK
+52 GDDNKLPLKRK
-63 VVIGAA
+63 VAIGAT
-69 VALVV
+69 VAFVV
-74 AGLGLGGAWATGA
+74 AGLWLGGAWATGA
-87 FAPKSEITKIEVDS
+87 FAPKSEVTKIEADS

-129 DSSPLITRYVC
+129 ESSPLITRYVC
-140 TDGDDKGSEFYHAT
+140 TDGADEGVEFYHAT

-180 INPDGSITT
+180 INQDGSITT

-195 HAVSGDQKGSGST
+195 QAVSGASKDSGST

-234 AVSKGDSTLTGDAG
+234 AVSKGDGTLTGDAG

-274 DAAADSAAKA
+274 DAATDSAVKA
-284 EEKKADT
+284 EVEKAD
-291 AKPSTGSGSTSSKP
+291 AVKPSTGSGSVPSKSDSKP
-305 SSGSTSKPSH
+305 SSGSSSKPSH
-315 EHTWQAQYRNDP
+315 EHTWQAQYRSEP
-327 VYETRTRTVV
+327 VYTTEYYTIV
-337 DQDAW
+337 DQEAW
-342 DEQVCIGSHIVFS
+342 DEQVRSGSHFLFS
-355 DGAVF
+355 DGHIC
-360 YDAAA
+360 YDSMEAM
-365 AANYQESKAMAGT
+365 NYQFDTGC
-378 PVSYYTV
+378 SYSVV
-385 DDYKTVHHE
+385 DDYKTIHHE
-394 AVTHQETY
+394 AVTHQGTR

>member
-1 MGSGSTA
+1 
-8 WPRSSCP
+8 
-15 NDRIESDRGLEK
+15 
-27 GNIMDENNN
+27 MDEKNS
-36 KPLDEQNQ
+36 KSQDELDQE
-44 KLDLVPDG
+44 LDLVLDG
-52 NDGGKAPLKRK
+52 SGDGTMPLKRK
-63 VVIGAA
+63 VAVGAA

-87 FAPKSEITKIEVDS
+87 FAPKPETAKVEAGTGSN
-101 DGGKKQVSEKTDQ
+101 KKQVSDKAEP
-114 TVDWAVKIE
+114 TVDWTVKIE
-123 AEGVTA
+123 AEGMTA

-140 TDGDDKGSEFYHAT
+140 TDGAEAGTEFYHAT
-154 SASDAIEGKDSV
+154 PASDAIEGKDSV

-189 PAGGGE
+189 PSGGGE
-195 HAVSGDQKGSGST
+195 QDVSGGHKNTGST

-213 TKPAENVT
+213 TKPAGDVT

-234 AVSKGDSTLTGDAG
+234 AVSKGDGTLTGDAG

-274 DAAADSAAKA
+274 DAATDSASKA
-284 EEKKADT
+284 EEKKAD
-291 AKPSTGSGSTSSKP
+291 AVKPSTGSSSAPSKSDSKP

-315 EHTWQAQYRNDP
+315 EHTWQAQYRTEP
-327 VYETRTRTVV
+327 VYTTETYTIV

-342 DEQVCIGSHIVFS
+342 EEQVRIGSHFLFS
-355 DGAVF
+355 DGHIC
-360 YDAAA
+360 YDSMEAM
-365 AANYQESKAMAGT
+365 NYQFDTGCSHS
-378 PVSYYTV
+378 VV
-385 DDYKTVHHE
+385 DDYKTIRHE
-394 AVTHQETY
+394 AVTHQGTR

-420 GATK
+420 GASK

>member
-1 MGSGSTA
+1 
-8 WPRSSCP
+8 
-15 NDRIESDRGLEK
+15 
-27 GNIMDENNN
+27 MDENNN
-36 KPLDEQNQ
+36 KPQDELDQD
-44 KLDLVPDG
+44 LDLVPDG
-52 NDGGKAPLKRK
+52 GGGTMPLKRK
-63 VVIGAA
+63 VAIGAA
-69 VALVV
+69 VVLVV

-87 FAPKSEITKIEVDS
+87 FTPKPETAKVEAGTGSN
-101 DGGKKQVSEKTDQ
+101 KKQVSDKAEP
-114 TVDWAVKIE
+114 TVDWTVKIE

-140 TDGDDKGSEFYHAT
+140 TDGAEEGTEFYHAT
-154 SASDAIEGKDSV
+154 PASDAIEGKDSV

-189 PAGGGE
+189 PSGGGE
-195 HAVSGDQKGSGST
+195 QTVPGDHKNTGST

-213 TKPAENVT
+213 TKPAGDVT

-234 AVSKGDSTLTGDAG
+234 AVSKGDGTLTGDAG

-274 DAAADSAAKA
+274 DAATDSAAKA
-284 EEKKADT
+284 EEKKAD
-291 AKPSTGSGSTSSKP
+291 AVKPSTGSNSAPSKSDSKP

-342 DEQVCIGSHIVFS
+342 DEQVLSGSHYQFS
-355 DGAVF
+355 DGYVTSD
-360 YDAAA
+360 DADAWA
-365 AANYQESKAMAGT
+365 HQKATHA
-378 PVSYYTV
+378 SYTVV
-385 DDYKTVHHE
+385 DDYTTIHHE

>member
-1 MGSGSTA
+1 
-8 WPRSSCP
+8 
-15 NDRIESDRGLEK
+15 
-27 GNIMDENNN
+27 MDENNLNN
-36 KPLDEQNQ
+36 KDGQDPNF
-44 KLDLVPDG
+44 VPDG
-52 NDGGKAPLKRK
+52 GDGGKTPLKRK
-63 VVIGAA
+63 VVIGAT

-87 FAPKSEITKIEVDS
+87 FAPKSEIAKIEVDS
-101 DGGKKQVSEKTDQ
+101 GNDKKQVSEKTDQ
-114 TVDWAVKIE
+114 TVDWTVKIE

-140 TDGDDKGSEFYHAT
+140 TDGADKGVEFYHAT
-154 SASDAIEGKDSV
+154 SASDAIDGKDGV
-166 RLTEGTWEITAIPI
+166 QLTEGTWEITAIPV

-195 HAVSGDQKGSGST
+195 QAVSGESRDSGST

-213 TKPAENVT
+213 TKPAEDVT

-234 AVSKGDSTLTGDAG
+234 AVSKGDGTLTGDAG

-274 DAAADSAAKA
+274 DAATDSAVKA
-284 EEKKADT
+284 EDKKTDA
-291 AKPSTGSGSTSSKP
+291 AKPSTGSGSAPSKSDSKP
-305 SSGSTSKPSH
+305 STGSSSKPSH
-315 EHTWQAQYRNDP
+315 EHTWQAQYRSDP

-337 DQDAW
+337 DQEAW
-342 DEQVCIGSHIVFS
+342 DEQVRSGSHFLFS
-355 DGAVF
+355 DGHIC
-360 YDAAA
+360 YDSMEAM
-365 AANYQESKAMAGT
+365 NYQFDTGC
-378 PVSYYTV
+378 SYSVV

>member
-1 MGSGSTA
+1 
-8 WPRSSCP
+8 
-15 NDRIESDRGLEK
+15 
-27 GNIMDENNN
+27 MDENNG
-36 KPLDEQNQ
+36 KPQDEQNQ
-44 KLDLVPDG
+44 ELDLVPDG

-63 VVIGAA
+63 VVVGAA

-74 AGLGLGGAWATGA
+74 AGLGLGGAWATGT
-87 FAPKSEITKIEVDS
+87 FAPKPETAKVEAGTGSN
-101 DGGKKQVSEKTDQ
+101 KKQVSDKAEP
-114 TVDWAVKIE
+114 TVDWTVKIE

-140 TDGDDKGSEFYHAT
+140 TDGAEAGTEFYHAT
-154 SASDAIEGKDSV
+154 PASDAIEGKDSV

-189 PAGGGE
+189 PSGGSE
-195 HAVSGDQKGSGST
+195 QDVSGGHKNTGST

-213 TKPAENVT
+213 TKPAGDVT

-234 AVSKGDSTLTGDAG
+234 AVSKGDGTLTGDAG

-274 DAAADSAAKA
+274 DAATDSAAKA
-284 EEKKADT
+284 EEKKADSV
-291 AKPSTGSGSTSSKP
+291 KPSTGSNSAPSKSDSKP

-315 EHTWQAQYRNDP
+315 EHTWQAQYRSEP
-327 VYETRTRTVV
+327 VYTTETYTVV
-337 DQDAW
+337 DQEAW
-342 DEQVCIGSHIVFS
+342 DEQVRSGSHFLFS
-355 DGAVF
+355 DGHIC
-360 YDAAA
+360 YDSMDAM
-365 AANYQESKAMAGT
+365 NYQFDTGC
-378 PVSYYTV
+378 SYSVV

-394 AVTHQETY
+394 AVTHQETR